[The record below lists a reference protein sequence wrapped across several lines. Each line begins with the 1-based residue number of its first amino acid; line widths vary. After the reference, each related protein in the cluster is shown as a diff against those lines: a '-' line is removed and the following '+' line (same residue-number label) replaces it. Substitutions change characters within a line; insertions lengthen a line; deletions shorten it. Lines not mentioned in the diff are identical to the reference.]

1 MIFVSAAVLDKT
13 KTLIKENDRDL
24 KEESEDRVGKYR
36 LWLLKDKKTIE
47 IERIVKGKWKVVG
60 AYNGIVAKKNPRK
73 RNREK
78 I

>member
-73 RNREK
+73 K
-78 I
+78 K